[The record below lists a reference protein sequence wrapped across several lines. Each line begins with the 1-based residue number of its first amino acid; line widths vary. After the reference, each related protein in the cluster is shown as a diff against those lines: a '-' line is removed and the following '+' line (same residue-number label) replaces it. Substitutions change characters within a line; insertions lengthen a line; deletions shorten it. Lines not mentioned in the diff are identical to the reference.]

1 MHGHSSTLHGAIV
14 ARYST
19 SWWFCVDK
27 NLIGRPKLN
36 FDTFISEDTVT
47 MVIVGELN
55 NYYQQEVQSLLALS

>member
-1 MHGHSSTLHGAIV
+1 M

-19 SWWFCVDK
+19 SWWFFVDK
-27 NLIGRPKLN
+27 NLIGRPK

-55 NYYQQEVQSLLALS
+55 NYYQQEVQSLLALN